1 MGCDIHTYME
11 YKVGNEKW
19 KAIDR
24 HVKTVNHECGG
35 CSACKANKPE
45 HCKEP
50 YFHYN
55 ELICYR
61 DYEVFAR
68 LAGVRGESKRS
79 PRGMP
84 KLVSDTI
91 REACNEY
98 GLDGHSHSYLSLS
111 EFKKEIY
118 YLASKH
124 TQQPPNKVNRWK
136 GDPYIDIVKLGED
149 IQAEKTAESFLLGD
163 KKPCKV
169 RVVFW
174 FDN

>member
-1 MGCDIHTYME
+1 MGCDIHIYME

-24 HVKTVNHECGG
+24 HVKTVDDECGW

-45 HCKEP
+45 HCKEA

-55 ELICYR
+55 KLNCRR
-61 DYEVFAR
+61 DYEVFGL
-68 LAGVRGESKRS
+68 LAGVRGDRGKSMRS

-91 REACNEY
+91 REACNQF
-98 GLDGHSHSYLSLS
+98 GIDGHSHSYLSLS

-118 YLASKH
+118 YLASK
-124 TQQPPNKVNRWK
+124 TPQFPNKVSPWK
-136 GDPYIDIVKLGED
+136 GDPYMDIVKLGED

-169 RVVFW
+169 
-174 FDN
+174 